1 MTKLG
6 SVGSVG
12 YQKPGLWEVNANL
25 IEHLIQIRFLWFF
38 IPILPDLILL
48 LTFNLRVALLF
59 NCQSSQTIYRCNQL
73 KASEQ
78 S

>member
-38 IPILPDLILL
+38 IPILPDLILPNQIQSTNRKKFFSL
-48 LTFNLRVALLF
+48 LIDE
-59 NCQSSQTIYRCNQL
+59 C
-73 KASEQ
+73 
-78 S
+78 